1 MTAPF
6 ALPLVARGGAVC
18 KREGWSVSD
27 PVAVAVSHA
36 SDLAEARAEREARAA
51 YIARAVNLHER
62 LVEALTKAE
71 TFITDCEWS
80 IADPDWDIRAD
91 GIVLELRELLREA
104 EAE

>member
-6 ALPLVARGGAVC
+6 ALPLNTERTCVKDANSCLVASTYGTEYGG
-18 KREGWSVSD
+18 GPFD
-27 PVAVAVSHA
+27 
-36 SDLAEARAEREARAA
+36 RAA

-62 LVEALTKAE
+62 LVEALTKAQA
-71 TFITDCEWS
+71 FITDCEWS

-91 GIVLELRELLREA
+91 VIVLELRELLREA

>member
-6 ALPLVARGGAVC
+6 ALPLVADGTYLDQAKGEYGR
-18 KREGWSVSD
+18 RT
-27 PVAVAVSHA
+27 VADLSRPPYLA
-36 SDLAEARAEREARAA
+36 SDLQLGKQRAA

>member
-62 LVEALTKAE
+62 LVEALRNSMRGSWCGEDYEA
-71 TFITDCEWS
+71 
-80 IADPDWDIRAD
+80 ALA
-91 GIVLELRELLREA
+91 VLREA

>member
-6 ALPLVARGGAVC
+6 ALPLST
-18 KREGWSVSD
+18 EGSYVTDADGSLM
-27 PVAVAVSHA
+27 AVSFWSPNCDNA
-36 SDLAEARAEREARAA
+36 ANRAR
-51 YIARAVNLHER
+51 YIARAVTLHER

-80 IADPDWDIRAD
+80 ITDPDWDIRAD